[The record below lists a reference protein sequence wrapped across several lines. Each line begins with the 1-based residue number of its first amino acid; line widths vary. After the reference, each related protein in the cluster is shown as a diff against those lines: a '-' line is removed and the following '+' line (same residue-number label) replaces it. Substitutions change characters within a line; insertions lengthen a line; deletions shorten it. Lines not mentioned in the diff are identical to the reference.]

1 MKIIKAPE
9 FNVCEC
15 KICGTV
21 FQPEAED
28 GFQYN
33 SDYLGEINIYVRC
46 PVCSRLVEVT
56 VKKGGDD
63 NA

>member
-1 MKIIKAPE
+1 MRIITAPE

-28 GFQYN
+28 GVHYN
-33 SDYLGEINIYVRC
+33 SNYLDEINPFVRC

-56 VKKGGDD
+56 VKKGGVE
-63 NA
+63 